1 MTAVAP
7 RTIHSENEIARRS
20 SSAFDPHFDADAF
33 AQELDALR
41 AEILGSLGER
51 DARYIRKLVRRQR
64 RIEVAGRALLMA
76 GLFPPAWVGGVSLLA
91 LAKILENMEI
101 GHNVIHGQWDWMRD
115 DAINS
120 RTYEW
125 DTTCPAAQ
133 WKHTHNHI
141 HHYWTNVL
149 GKDGDVGYDTIRIDE
164 SVPWEP
170 KHRYQVLWFALLMI
184 GFEWGVGFQGVG
196 SSKIEERNAAPV
208 DEAMDTKFTLA
219 KMRKQLTKDYAMFPA
234 LALPLGLPSVG
245 AVAAGNLAANLIR
258 NVWTFAV
265 IFCGHFP
272 DGVSLFTEEDV
283 QNESRGDWYRRQIL
297 GSANFTSS
305 KLMDVMSGNL
315 NHQIEHHLFPD
326 MPSNRYSEIRPK
338 VREICARHGVFY
350 NTKGFLHQFGTVIRK
365 TVRFAKPP
373 RGQGAAGT
381 K

>member
-125 DTTCPAAQ
+125 DTTCPAA
-133 WKHTHNHI
+133 
-141 HHYWTNVL
+141 
-149 GKDGDVGYDTIRIDE
+149 
-164 SVPWEP
+164 
-170 KHRYQVLWFALLMI
+170 
-184 GFEWGVGFQGVG
+184 
-196 SSKIEERNAAPV
+196 
-208 DEAMDTKFTLA
+208 
-219 KMRKQLTKDYAMFPA
+219 
-234 LALPLGLPSVG
+234 
-245 AVAAGNLAANLIR
+245 
-258 NVWTFAV
+258 
-265 IFCGHFP
+265 
-272 DGVSLFTEEDV
+272 
-283 QNESRGDWYRRQIL
+283 
-297 GSANFTSS
+297 
-305 KLMDVMSGNL
+305 
-315 NHQIEHHLFPD
+315 
-326 MPSNRYSEIRPK
+326 
-338 VREICARHGVFY
+338 
-350 NTKGFLHQFGTVIRK
+350 
-365 TVRFAKPP
+365 
-373 RGQGAAGT
+373 
-381 K
+381 